1 MGSNVNATIH
11 VKLISQPPGVTGAK
25 PDLKQILSDLD
36 NIVPDETFSIR
47 GDTFVAEQ
55 ECRWSSIE
63 DDMRR
68 LSRVFPNMLFT
79 VKWDVP
85 DYGEGPV
92 QDYFVDGKHQRAVL
106 TFSPFDESKLK

>member
-25 PDLKQILSDLD
+25 PDLKQILPDLD
-36 NIVPDETFSIR
+36 TIVQDETFTIR

-55 ECRWSSIE
+55 ECRWYSIE

-92 QDYFVDGKHQRAVL
+92 QDYFVDGKHHRAVL